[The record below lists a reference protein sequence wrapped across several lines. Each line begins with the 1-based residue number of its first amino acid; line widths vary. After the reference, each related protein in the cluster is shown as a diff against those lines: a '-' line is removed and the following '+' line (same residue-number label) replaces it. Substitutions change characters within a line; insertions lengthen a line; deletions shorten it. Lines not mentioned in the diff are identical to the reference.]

1 MAFTGNA
8 PQNVAANF
16 VTPVADTAYLDFD
29 YFAKSPDLIKTVYES
44 WDNKG
49 FVDMLALTGREE
61 VVRSETFS
69 NYETGLLARSFA
81 VQTATS
87 PTAGSVIIT
96 LTSDSLTTVNST
108 TGPIARSPLMENFTI
123 KLPNRKEAFVQFKSS
138 VNGGATGAAT
148 TYTLVKSDLAADAA
162 FDLGAYFVS
171 VAGTGQRFSG
181 ISSAFGEDT
190 DEALE
195 GIENPMTRYVGYLQ
209 IVKSHSA
216 ITGSAA
222 GDAWNVTLPGGVN
235 RWYSKQRLEQGIHHR
250 QQEGMQMI
258 VGAGGKFKDKSNK
271 VVQTSMGLEGY
282 LRSYGN
288 IYDYAPTGF
297 SAADL
302 DALTNRMKTIMGGT
316 EYQWIM
322 GSALHAAVSTVIRNI
337 PGLTNGG
344 IRYDSFGKSNAA
356 AKALDL
362 GFNSIIWNGI
372 TLHLQ
377 ETSVFDHPELL
388 GLAGYNYTNMGF
400 LIPGAKQRITTSD
413 NGVSASFGGS
423 VDAESLRI
431 RYKED
436 VGGKSRRYLT
446 YDRGIEITGRDRTNH
461 ECLSHC
467 GLQMVGLRR
476 FILVQKGA

>member
-1 MAFTGNA
+1 MAISFNA
-8 PQNVAANF
+8 PMNTAASL
-16 VTPVADTAYLDFD
+16 VLPVADTGYLDFD
-29 YFAKSPDLIKTVYES
+29 YFAKNPDLIKTVYQS

-61 VVRSETFS
+61 VVHSETFS
-69 NYETGLLARSFA
+69 NYEAGLLARSFA
-81 VQTATS
+81 VATATS
-87 PTAGSVIIT
+87 PTAGSVVIT
-96 LTSDSLTTVNST
+96 LTADSLTTVNST
-108 TGPIARSPLMENFTI
+108 TGPIVVSPLMENFTI
-123 KLPNRKEAFVQFKSS
+123 KLPNRKDVFVQSKSS
-138 VNGGATGAAT
+138 LNGGPTGAAT
-148 TYTLVKSDLAADAA
+148 TYTIIKGDLAADAA

-171 VAGTGQRFSG
+171 VAATGQRFAG

-190 DEALE
+190 VEALE
-195 GIENPMTRYVGYLQ
+195 GIENPITRYVGYLQ

-235 RWYSKQRLEQGIHHR
+235 RWYSKQRLEQGINHR

-258 VGAGGKFKDKSNK
+258 VGAGGKFLDKTGK
-271 VVQTSMGLEGY
+271 RVQTSMGLEGY
-282 LRSYGN
+282 MRSYGN
-288 IYDYAPTGF
+288 IYDYASTGF
-297 SAADL
+297 TAADL
-302 DALTNRMKTIMGGT
+302 DALTSRMKAIMGGT

-322 GSALHAAVSTVIRNI
+322 GSALRASVANVVRNL
-337 PGLTNGG
+337 PGLTGGG

-377 ETSVFDHPELL
+377 ESSVFDHPELL

-400 LIPGAKQRITTSD
+400 LIPGAQQRITTSD
-413 NGVSASFGGS
+413 NGVSATLGGS

-436 VGGKSRRYLT
+436 VGGVSRRYRT
-446 YDRGIEITGRDRTNH
+446 YDRGIEITGRDRTAH

-476 FILVQKGA
+476 FLLVQRGA